1 MRGLDFPVDI
11 RIEGHDISM
20 ELKTKVYADDGR
32 HDLTI
37 TREFDLPVDLLFTAH
52 AEPELFEQ
60 WMSHEYGTT
69 KVLKFEAR
77 KHGGWQFQ
85 TVDGEGNVLFGAN
98 GTFHDFIPNAR
109 ITRTF
114 EADDS
119 AYGVQ
124 LEFLEFEPL
133 ADEKSKLTIH
143 TIFRSP
149 EHRDD
154 LLKMPFAFGLSMA
167 HDRLQEIAG
176 KLRKN

>member
-1 MRGLDFPVDI
+1 
-11 RIEGHDISM
+11 M
-20 ELKTKVYADDGR
+20 ELKTKVHAEDGR

-37 TREFDLPVDLLFTAH
+37 TREFDLPVELLFTAH

-85 TVDGEGNVLFGAN
+85 TVDGVGNVLFGAN
-98 GTFHDFIPNAR
+98 GTFHDFVPNSK

-114 EADDS
+114 ETDDS
-119 AYGVQ
+119 AYDVQ
-124 LEFLEFEPL
+124 LEFLEFESL
-133 ADEKSKLTIH
+133 SDETSKLTIH
-143 TIFRSP
+143 SIFRSA
-149 EHRDD
+149 ELRDK

-167 HDRLQEIAG
+167 HDRLEEIVG
-176 KLRKN
+176 KLRNS